1 MRNNSDIKRSRKLRI
16 AEITQKISELTREL
30 EEILQLDSS
39 DDNTEPDIQ
48 IGDTVIINN
57 SYKGLRGATGTVVTI
72 FKKQV
77 EIKLKDNSKIVRR
90 NKSNISKV
98 N

>member
-39 DDNTEPDIQ
+39 AITR
-48 IGDTVIINN
+48 
-57 SYKGLRGATGTVVTI
+57 SLI
-72 FKKQV
+72 FRLG
-77 EIKLKDNSKIVRR
+77 IR
-90 NKSNISKV
+90 
-98 N
+98 

>member
-30 EEILQLDSS
+30 EEILQFDSS

-57 SYKGLRGATGTVVTI
+57 SYKGLRGAT
-72 FKKQV
+72 
-77 EIKLKDNSKIVRR
+77 
-90 NKSNISKV
+90 
-98 N
+98 